1 MPFTRSNHHDG
12 PVLATRTDHPS
23 FFAFAPHSEPHATNI
38 RIATT
43 MMMALKRPGD
53 IAAFRRCAA

>member
-1 MPFTRSNHHDG
+1 LRQEPITLH
-12 PVLATRTDHPS
+12 
-23 FFAFAPHSEPHATNI
+23 FFAFALHLVPCAMNI

>member
-1 MPFTRSNHHDG
+1 LRQEPITLH
-12 PVLATRTDHPS
+12 
-23 FFAFAPHSEPHATNI
+23 FFAFALHPMPRATAN

-53 IAAFRRCAA
+53 IGGAERRAA